1 MTDPHN
7 VSLQEMGQGEPVHVI
22 AMATLF
28 AVNNKLS
35 LTQRSVFFCQYMDIK
50 LYQTNW
56 LLASRV
62 NFQTLHN
69 ILLNIVNHHVTI
81 SSYNYF
87 VRHFC
92 DLKLDSIWSTG
103 EQNFWGSLRFSPGY
117 NLIPTYLS
125 YELICSIYDLR
136 QKCIKSKY
144 SDYNK

>member
-1 MTDPHN
+1 MGRSESSKIQSSSPVVTDPHN
-7 VSLQEMGQGEPVHVI
+7 VSLQEMGQGEPVHGI
-22 AMATLF
+22 AMAILF

-35 LTQRSVFFCQYMDIK
+35 LTQRSVFSCQCMDIK

-62 NFQTLHN
+62 NFQTVHN

-92 DLKLDSIWSTG
+92 DLKLDSM
-103 EQNFWGSLRFSPGY
+103 
-117 NLIPTYLS
+117 
-125 YELICSIYDLR
+125 
-136 QKCIKSKY
+136 
-144 SDYNK
+144 